1 MGGPLAVLEMEV
13 AWPSLAAAAKAGR
26 AAVWSVEAE
35 LLPSADWLLLGLHR
49 QSFRI
54 ELWQLL
60 ALTAGYVP
68 LPALTLRKLP
78 DAAEP
83 PSVSERASTELP
95 MPAYLMGSTAR
106 GPKGGGGGRGRA
118 RAVCRDRVSGAQTS

>member
-1 MGGPLAVLEMEV
+1 MRSVQVSLPPPDALQPLASERTLSPSAVRVGGPLAVLEMEV

-60 ALTAGYVP
+60 ALTAGTCRC
-68 LPALTLRKLP
+68 LPSRYASCPT
-78 DAAEP
+78 P
-83 PSVSERASTELP
+83 PSRRA
-95 MPAYLMGSTAR
+95 
-106 GPKGGGGGRGRA
+106 
-118 RAVCRDRVSGAQTS
+118 